1 MSEAKSIYDRNK
13 KQEISEK
20 GGEQKTKNWSKPAP
34 KEKTS
39 TIKFQ
44 GKEELSWENKC
55 RCFQYE
61 NSDWLTLS
69 PKTKL

>member
-1 MSEAKSIYDRNK
+1 MSETKSIYDRNK

-20 GGEQKTKNWSKPAP
+20 SEGQKTKNWSKPAP

-44 GKEELSWENKC
+44 GKKEPS
-55 RCFQYE
+55 
-61 NSDWLTLS
+61 
-69 PKTKL
+69 